1 MPWESGC
8 CKLFGS
14 RNAAPG
20 ALTRSLRILYSISD
34 LRSFNQESSN
44 MKHAILATLAAAM
57 LCLPA
62 NGQRSVTA
70 DEVLKVD
77 EQFRLAK
84 LNRDTRALGLILA
97 ESFHETNQN
106 GNSRNKAQTIQLWA
120 SFAIES
126 LTTDSADVKITGDT
140 AVVTGSQT
148 EHN

>member
-1 MPWESGC
+1 
-8 CKLFGS
+8 
-14 RNAAPG
+14 
-20 ALTRSLRILYSISD
+20 
-34 LRSFNQESSN
+34 
-44 MKHAILATLAAAM
+44 MKHAVLSTLAAAM

-70 DEVLKVD
+70 DEVMKVD

-84 LNRDTRALGLILA
+84 LNRDTKALGLMLA
-97 ESFHETNQN
+97 ENFHETNQN
-106 GNSRNKAQTIQLWA
+106 GNSRNKAQTIELWA

-148 EHN
+148 EHNGSGVDRMLYMRVYVREGSRWQLLAAMQSRDPRL